1 MKLNDMTLA
10 DIDMAAGRHAA
21 NYEPLWRNAAKS
33 SFIEG
38 ACWSYNHLT
47 QEGNVPA
54 WCDQNLSDQEDY
66 WITPEILEK
75 NRWKASPDKTK
86 FLRAFEV
93 NGIPVY
99 FEYITTNKAFF
110 YMDSIIPYPV
120 EKLSQM
126 QRIFEVLNIFML
138 WEK

>member
-10 DIDMAAGRHAA
+10 DIDLAAGRHAA
-21 NYEPLWRNAAKS
+21 NCEPLWQNVAKS
-33 SFIEG
+33 SFIAG

-66 WITPEILEK
+66 LITPEILEK
-75 NRWKASPDKTK
+75 NGWQASRDKTK
-86 FLRAFEV
+86 FLYVFEV

-99 FEYITTNKAFF
+99 FEYIVANKAFF
-110 YMDSIIPYPV
+110 YIDNIIPFPV

-126 QRIFEVLNIFML
+126 NRFFEAFNIFKL

>member
-10 DIDMAAGRHAA
+10 DIDMAAA
-21 NYEPLWRNAAKS
+21 RNAEQYLWSTTAKNA
-33 SFIEG
+33 FIAG

-54 WCDQNLSDQEDY
+54 WCDQNLSDQNDY
-66 WITPEILEK
+66 LITPEILEK
-75 NRWKASPDKTK
+75 NRWEPSPDKTR
-86 FLRAFEV
+86 FLRTFEV

-99 FEYITTNKAFF
+99 FEYITTNKALF

-120 EKLSQM
+120 EKLSQ
-126 QRIFEVLNIFML
+126 INKFFDALNIFIL
-138 WEK
+138 WEI